1 MDSEKYDKFNTTI
14 DSLVGEIL
22 DVPTPDGSKSRKV
35 TLLGCPNPTKY
46 PVHQENRGS
55 NVWMTDMNMGSSWQ
69 AYSIRTL
76 FVVLRTIFLCSPVVL
91 SNWYSPL

>member
-1 MDSEKYDKFNTTI
+1 MSR
-14 DSLVGEIL
+14 EIYGM
-22 DVPTPDGSKSRKV
+22 PQSYE
-35 TLLGCPNPTKY
+35 N

-55 NVWMTDMNMGSSWQ
+55 NVWMTNMNMGSSRQ
-69 AYSIRTL
+69 AYSISTL